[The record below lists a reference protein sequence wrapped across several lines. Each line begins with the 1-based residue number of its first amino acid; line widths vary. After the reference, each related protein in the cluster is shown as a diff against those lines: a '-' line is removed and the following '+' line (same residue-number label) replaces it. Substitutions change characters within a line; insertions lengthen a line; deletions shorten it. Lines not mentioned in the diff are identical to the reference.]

1 MEKTGVTRFEW
12 LQAAVLVLLSPL
24 FLFPKENLA
33 WLFAVIPLLWVIRKM
48 VKREFLERTVI
59 DLPLLIILV
68 MVFITTL
75 SGANASHSLPKAAG
89 LLLGV
94 GLFYAITALLKTE
107 KLLKAG
113 IGFFLFGGFLFSIVG
128 LLGMFTFKVKHL
140 TLLMKLKELL
150 PQINFQL
157 PGAEEGFHPNAV
169 GGTLILIIP
178 LFMVLAFVYWRKK
191 SRRLGFLLLIL
202 AGLGFTF
209 GVLLLTQSRGAWLGL
224 LVACIIVFFLFLL
237 KRKIYLI
244 GFLVLLLIFSFIV
257 VPLLL
262 EMDQVKL
269 TTSQAEGTLFFRIQ
283 MWNVVMPMIHANP
296 VVGIGL
302 NQFRH
307 HYEVKY
313 KYSHPHNKL
322 LLLAVELGIP
332 GLIAY
337 LALLGCVGY
346 AVVRV
351 WKESDNTWLSLAVLG
366 LGCGQMAHFL
376 FEMTDAVPFG
386 AKVNIFSWLSLAL
399 IMAVYNY
406 NFKPGAM
413 EK

>member
-33 WLFAVIPLLWVIRKM
+33 WVFAVIPLLWVIRKI
-48 VKREFLERTVI
+48 VKMEFLERTVI

-68 MVFITTL
+68 MVLITTL

-150 PQINFQL
+150 PQINFRL

-169 GGTLILIIP
+169 GGTLILIVP
-178 LFMVLAFVYWRKK
+178 LFMVLAFVYRRKK
-191 SRRLGFLLLIL
+191 TRQLRFLLLIL
-202 AGLGFTF
+202 AGLAFTF

-257 VPLLL
+257 APLLL

-283 MWNVVMPMIHANP
+283 MWNVVMPVIHANP
-296 VVGIGL
+296 LVGIGL
-302 NQFRH
+302 NEFRYH
-307 HYEVKY
+307 HEVKY

-351 WKESDNTWLSLAVLG
+351 WKNSDNTWLSLAVLG
-366 LGCGQMAHFL
+366 LGCGQLAHFL
-376 FEMTDAVPFG
+376 YEMTDAVPFG
-386 AKVNIFSWLSLAL
+386 AKVNVFFWLSLAL

-406 NFKPGAM
+406 NFKPKAM